1 MPNPADP
8 FSGPAS
14 ASGVKVTEFEGRLL
28 LLTPTSYEEGIDTS
42 YGEKDAVKTN
52 LVVIDEDSPADSE
65 EHEGILLFQGRL
77 IGQTKPFVGKGLVL
91 GRLGKGEAKKGQSAP
106 WMLLDPSE
114 DEKKVGR
121 AYLASKAPS
130 L

>member
-1 MPNPADP
+1 MSTDP

-14 ASGVKVTEFEGRLL
+14 ASGVKITEFEGSLL
-28 LLTPTSYEEGIDTS
+28 LITPTSYEEGIETS
-42 YGEKDAVKTN
+42 FGTKDAVKAN
-52 LVVIDEDSPADSE
+52 LVVIDEKSPADSDA
-65 EHEGILLFQGRL
+65 HEGILMFQGRL

-106 WMLLDPSE
+106 WMLLDPTD
-114 DEKKVGR
+114 DEKEIGR
-121 AYLASKAPS
+121 AYLASVAPS